1 MLRCKEIRE
10 PLTRIVQVIG
20 PAVAVARTGP
30 TPIHSAASASFI
42 RQAIM
47 SQQQVLAALQA
58 RVGQEIHLSDWLEV
72 TQARINA
79 FADATGDHQWIHVD
93 RERAARESPWKT
105 TIAHGYLTLS
115 LYPLLRGLVDEE
127 QPLFPGVK
135 QVINYGL
142 DKLRFPNAVKSGS
155 RVRARCVLLKVEE
168 AAGGLQMSEQY
179 TVEIEGEPKP
189 ACVAEAIMRA
199 YF

>member
-1 MLRCKEIRE
+1 
-10 PLTRIVQVIG
+10 
-20 PAVAVARTGP
+20 
-30 TPIHSAASASFI
+30 
-42 RQAIM
+42 M
-47 SQQQVLAALQA
+47 SQRQVLERLQA
-58 RVGQEIHLSDWLEV
+58 QIGQEVHVSDWYEV

-93 RERAARESPWKT
+93 PERAARESPWKA

-115 LYPLLRGLVDEE
+115 LYPMLRGLVAADR
-127 QPLFPGVK
+127 PLFEGVR

-142 DKLRFPNAVKSGS
+142 DKLRFPSAVVAGS
-155 RVRARCVLLKVEE
+155 RIRAHCVLQKVEPVS
-168 AAGGLQMSEQY
+168 GGLQLTEQY
-179 TVEIEGEPKP
+179 TVEIEGQPKP

>member
-1 MLRCKEIRE
+1 VV
-10 PLTRIVQVIG
+10 P
-20 PAVAVARTGP
+20 
-30 TPIHSAASASFI
+30 
-42 RQAIM
+42 M
-47 SQQQVLAALQA
+47 SQRQVLERLQA
-58 RVGQEIHLSDWLEV
+58 QIGQEVHVSDWYEV

-93 RERAARESPWKT
+93 PERAARESPWKA

-115 LYPLLRGLVDEE
+115 LYPMLRGLVAADR
-127 QPLFPGVK
+127 PLFEGVR

-142 DKLRFPNAVKSGS
+142 DKLRFPSAVVAGS
-155 RVRARCVLLKVEE
+155 RIRAHCVLQKVEPVS
-168 AAGGLQMSEQY
+168 GGLQLTEQY
-179 TVEIEGEPKP
+179 TVEIEGQPKP